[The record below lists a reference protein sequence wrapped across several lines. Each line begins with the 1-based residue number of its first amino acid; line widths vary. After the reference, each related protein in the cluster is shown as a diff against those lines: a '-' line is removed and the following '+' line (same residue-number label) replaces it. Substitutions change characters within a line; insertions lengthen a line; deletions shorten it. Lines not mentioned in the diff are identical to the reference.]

1 MDCFACFLENLESEE
16 IAGMTPVDCFGR
28 LYSITIYR
36 FSELKLGS
44 REATP
49 FDVHIQTSSCI

>member
-1 MDCFACFLENLESEE
+1 MDFFTCFLENLESEE
-16 IAGMTPVDCFGR
+16 IAGMTPVDCFG
-28 LYSITIYR
+28 SITIYR
-36 FSELKLGS
+36 FSELKLIGS